1 MDHARGLI
9 AASDL
14 EVANHASDCPEC
26 GASAGGLP
34 PLSTSLLDR
43 IPLRR
48 CVRCGCQ
55 CTCEPTPRRILH
67 CTDCRLP
74 YLDGPE
80 DDKRCA
86 GCRSGEF
93 NVEPPDASLVSATE
107 SEVWIALAASWQFV
121 GSDDT
126 AAYLRRVLRDV
137 AGRIP
142 GAPDDGRV
150 FLVRE
155 ASIRTLA
162 LPSGTVLLSLGTLEA
177 LEDEA
182 ELAFVLGHELAHVG
196 AGDAGEALVR
206 VGLRDLVAARHGHE
220 GPDWSH
226 AALDLVRLGHGD
238 HAEHAAD
245 AAAIAAIES
254 LGYETDAAVRYLR
267 RVRERTDRGD
277 GEVAE
282 LALAHPPA
290 ADRLKRVAGLQSL
303 RSRGSSPG
311 RVDRE
316 VFRRVAGHTALAT
329 GLAPVS
335 PFDQP
340 TRVKRVVVRWGGS
353 RSFWLLAGL
362 LVIVLLAL
370 LYGLL

>member
-14 EVANHASDCPEC
+14 EVAVQASDCPEC
-26 GASAGGLP
+26 GAPAAGLP
-34 PLSTSLLDR
+34 PASTSLLDR
-43 IPLRR
+43 MPLRR
-48 CVRCGCQ
+48 CHRCGCR
-55 CTCEPTPRRILH
+55 CTCEPTPRRILR

-80 DDKRCA
+80 EGERCA
-86 GCRSGEF
+86 GCRSGDF
-93 NVEPPDASLVSATE
+93 NVETPDASLASATE
-107 SEVWIALAASWQFV
+107 TEVRIALAASWQFV

-155 ASIRTLA
+155 ESIRTLA
-162 LPSGTVLLSLGTLEA
+162 LPSGTVLLSLGALEG

-182 ELAFVLGHELAHVG
+182 ELAFVLAHELAHVG
-196 AGDAGEALVR
+196 AGDAREALVR
-206 VGLRDLVAARHGHE
+206 VGLRDLVAARHGQE

-226 AALDLVRLGHGD
+226 AALDLIRLGHGD
-238 HAEHAAD
+238 HSEYAAD
-245 AAAIAAIES
+245 AIAVAAIES
-254 LGYETDAAVRYLR
+254 LGYETEAALRYLR

-290 ADRLKRVAGLQSL
+290 VDRLKRVEALQSL
-303 RSRGSSPG
+303 RARASSPG
-311 RVDRE
+311 RIDRE
-316 VFRRVAGHTALAT
+316 VFRRVAGHTALAS
-329 GLAPVS
+329 GLAPVR

-340 TRVKRVVVRWGGS
+340 TRGNRVVVRWGGS
-353 RSFWLLAGL
+353 RSLWLLAGL
-362 LVIVLLAL
+362 LVLTLLAL
-370 LYGLL
+370 LYGWL